1 MESLPYMIFTI
12 HIPMEWLAIEDS
24 YENLLNQLM
33 SSIENYSN
41 MYGSYEGL
49 IININGVEAALFI
62 NIMRRIIW
70 FKRIRID
77 DDPRPE
83 IIHYYPSLAPPS
95 LEEEW
100 HWGVNNENDNIDNVD
115 NEIFM
120 ENCISSTTDQNI
132 EYNYNDDDK

>member
-1 MESLPYMIFTI
+1 KMESLPYMIFTI

-70 FKRIRID
+70 FKRIRIE

-83 IIHYYPSLAPPS
+83 IIHYYPSLAPPA

-100 HWGVNNENDNIDNVD
+100 QWGGNNDNVNND

-120 ENCISSTTDQNI
+120 ENCISSTTDQYI
-132 EYNYNDDDK
+132 KYNYNDDDK